1 MIQIDQ
7 ALQIGAKYFQ
17 IGAAP
22 VVTNRS
28 NSYYK
33 SWQLQLL
40 QVWAKLLQLRT
51 VITNWG
57 RIIINRG
64 RFCKLKQLLQIGPEH
79 PCKIHPQEKHDSLH
93 FLTSNIFGFEEN
105 FYLQRIRSKH
115 RSCLQLLM
123 SL

>member
-1 MIQIDQ
+1 MIQIEQ

-105 FYLQRIRSKH
+105 SNLQSSSSKLVG
-115 RSCLQLLM
+115 CQQF
-123 SL
+123 